1 VDTRALQEQLL
12 EKEQELFSFG
22 SATMNDVVASRR
34 TLLNAQLTEVAALA
48 SYMRAR
54 VGLDQTLGET
64 LEANHVS
71 VDEAMNGRI
80 SRESK
85 LPLTAEPR
93 R

>member
-1 VDTRALQEQLL
+1 VT
-12 EKEQELFSFG
+12 
-22 SATMNDVVASRR
+22 SRR
-34 TLLNAQLTEVAALA
+34 TLLTAQLTEVAALA

-71 VDEAMNGRI
+71 LEEALNGKM

-85 LPLTAEPR
+85 LP
-93 R
+93 

>member
-1 VDTRALQEQLL
+1 LQEELL
-12 EKEQELFSFG
+12 EKEQQLFSFG
-22 SATMNDVVASRR
+22 SATLNDVVTSRR
-34 TLLNAQLTEVAALA
+34 TLLTAQLTEVAALA

-71 VDEAMNGRI
+71 LEEALNGKM

-85 LPLTAEPR
+85 LP
-93 R
+93 